1 MQVLF
6 RIGPTPDVSTQGRI
20 VLLETLTPVFRT
32 ASQWSAII
40 ALSGKASFVRVLIT
54 GISGF
59 VGSVLANY
67 LLSSDF
73 GRSLELHGTVHRA
86 DSRIQNIRD
95 RLHLHRG
102 DLRNPSW
109 IERVIAT
116 VKPSYTFHLA
126 AWSDVRASW
135 DQPWAAYEL
144 NISCQLNLLE
154 ALRRHTP
161 ETRVLVVASSEVY
174 GLIEP
179 GELPID
185 ESTPLRP
192 NSPYGVSKVAQDLM
206 AQQYWYNYGLAA
218 IRVRSFNHIGP
229 GQSDSFVASA
239 FARQIAEIEA
249 GRQEPVLKVGNLEA
263 ERDYT
268 DVRDMVRAYW
278 LALKCGEPGGVYN
291 IGSGSSVPVQQI
303 LDVLLE
309 LSDVP
314 ITVERD
320 PMRLR
325 PSDVSRIVCSPKR
338 FCKDTGWVPS
348 IPLRESLADVLSY
361 WRVAVGPLTGNSSG
375 YGEF

>member
-1 MQVLF
+1 M
-6 RIGPTPDVSTQGRI
+6 
-20 VLLETLTPVFRT
+20 
-32 ASQWSAII
+32 
-40 ALSGKASFVRVLIT
+40 RVLIT

-67 LLSSDF
+67 LLSSGF
-73 GRSLELHGTVHRA
+73 GRSLELHGTIHRA
-86 DSRIQNIRD
+86 DSRIQNLRG
-95 RLHLHRG
+95 RLHLHKG

-116 VKPSYTFHLA
+116 VRPDYTFHLA

-135 DQPWAAYEL
+135 DQPWAVYEL

-161 ETRVLVVASSEVY
+161 ETRVLAVASSEVY
-174 GLIEP
+174 GLVEP
-179 GELPID
+179 DDLPID

-206 AQQYWYNYGLAA
+206 AQQYGYSYGISA

-229 GQSDSFVASA
+229 GQSDNFVASA
-239 FARQIAEIEA
+239 FARQIAEIES
-249 GRQEPVLKVGNLEA
+249 GLQQPVLKVGNLEA

-278 LALKCGEPGGVYN
+278 LALKYGEPGGVYN
-291 IGSGSSVPVQQI
+291 IGSGSSVPVQKL

-309 LSDVP
+309 LSDVQ
-314 ITVERD
+314 ITVEQD
-320 PMRLR
+320 PKRLR
-325 PSDVSRIVCSPKR
+325 PSDVSRIVCDPNRILKE
-338 FCKDTGWVPS
+338 TGWVPEFT
-348 IPLRESLADVLSY
+348 LRESLADVLKY
-361 WRVAVGPLTGNSSG
+361 WRETVRALPRDSSDSG
-375 YGEF
+375 VL

>member
-1 MQVLF
+1 M
-6 RIGPTPDVSTQGRI
+6 R
-20 VLLETLTPVFRT
+20 VF
-32 ASQWSAII
+32 
-40 ALSGKASFVRVLIT
+40 IT

-73 GRSLELHGTVHRA
+73 GRSLELHGTIHRA
-86 DSRIQNIRD
+86 DSRIQDLRD
-95 RLHLHRG
+95 RLHLHSG

-109 IERVIAT
+109 IDRVIAT

-154 ALRRHTP
+154 SLRRHTP
-161 ETRVLVVASSEVY
+161 EARVLVVASSEVY

-179 GELPID
+179 DDLPID
-185 ESTPLRP
+185 EQTPLRP
-192 NSPYGVSKVAQDLM
+192 NSPYGISKVAQDLM
-206 AQQYWYNYGLAA
+206 AQQYWYNYGLSA

-249 GRQEPVLKVGNLEA
+249 GRQQPVLKVGNLEA

-278 LALKCGEPGGVYN
+278 LALTKGEPGGVYN
-291 IGSGSSVPVQQI
+291 IGSGTSVPAQD
-303 LDVLLE
+303 LLEVLLE

-314 ITVERD
+314 IGVEQD

-325 PSDVSRIVCSPKR
+325 PSDVTRIVCDPDR
-338 FCKDTGWVPS
+338 FFKGTGWVPN
-348 IPLRESLADVLSY
+348 IPLRKSLEDVLNH
-361 WRVAVGPLTGNSSG
+361 WRETVGTFPGDLSDDCD
-375 YGEF
+375 